1 MGDFAALLSEDV
13 RLALLQFLSEGS
25 YSQNESVLRD
35 LLKRTGRLLP
45 TDKLRT
51 ELAWLRE
58 QGLVFI
64 EDVYDTWVA
73 SISQRGL
80 DVATGVAQVPGV
92 KRPNPRRGD
101 RSVAPTWLEQ

>member
-1 MGDFAALLSEDV
+1 MDFATLLSEDV

-35 LLKRTGRLLP
+35 LLKRTGRMLP
-45 TDKLRT
+45 ADKLRT

-58 QGLVFI
+58 QGLIFV

-73 SISQRGL
+73 SISVRGL
-80 DVATGVAQVPGV
+80 DVANGVALVPGV
-92 KRPNPRRGD
+92 RRPNPRKPGSSSD
-101 RSVAPTWLEQ
+101 WLEH